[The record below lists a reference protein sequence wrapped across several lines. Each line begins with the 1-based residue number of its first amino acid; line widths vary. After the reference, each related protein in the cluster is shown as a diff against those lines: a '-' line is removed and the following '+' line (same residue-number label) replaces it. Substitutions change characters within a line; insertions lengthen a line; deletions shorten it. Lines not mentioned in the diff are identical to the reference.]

1 MSEAISYAVFNNLSI
16 IKNDTGKVFIAAL
29 HNELCNQ
36 ISKIDSQVSSSDTI
50 KGIVFKGNKNLQSI
64 DISSLYTD
72 KMNSYKEM
80 FLELPKNGII
90 TFNMNTHFMILEQIP
105 EEWEKIGLEML
116 RSYGIHVDTKHSMYK
131 YSKEIQR

>member
-1 MSEAISYAVFNNLSI
+1 MFSYCGTLTSLNLS
-16 IKNDTGKVFIAAL
+16 NFNTSEVVDFSGL
-29 HNELCNQ
+29 
-36 ISKIDSQVSSSDTI
+36 
-50 KGIVFKGNKNLQSI
+50 FKGNKNLQSI

-105 EEWEKIGLEML
+105 EEWEKIKVY
-116 RSYGIHVDTKHSMYK
+116 R
-131 YSKEIQR
+131 